1 MVDTGDLKSPDL
13 IVVRVRVPPP
23 VHCKALMLYWDI
35 YEVTSDAHSLHG
47 VMLRGRIRKFALI
60 NEIDLLVE
68 NTKDIKNAVRFG
80 VIAGKQ
86 IEKVKKYLETIFSDV
101 SVKLIV
107 KSVNN
112 PVLSK
117 LKVNQEERYT
127 L

>member
-23 VHCKALMLYWDI
+23 VHFKALMLYWDI
-35 YEVTSDAHSLHG
+35 YEVTSHTHSLHG
-47 VMLRGRIRKFALI
+47 VMLRGRIRKFALV

-68 NTKDIKNAVRFG
+68 NTKDIENAVRFA
-80 VIAGKQ
+80 VIAGEE
-86 IEKVKKYLETIFSDV
+86 IENVKKYLETTLADV
-101 SVKLIV
+101 SVKLVLESV
-107 KSVNN
+107 KN

-117 LKVNQEERYT
+117 LKINQEERYT